1 MERGTR
7 TLDKFGDI
15 LPDEGDTHT
24 VRVCTDRTYFF
35 LKLLRARND
44 ILRECIRR
52 KFSQCWP
59 FHQRRDLWRPL
70 ALFDSESDSFFFYLS
85 GESDRRLIQPL
96 LLGISYVRGDNPVER
111 KAMVSFLELVAVLL
125 SLDRELTAYGVLH
138 FQDRRVQMFD
148 R

>member
-1 MERGTR
+1 MAP
-7 TLDKFGDI
+7 I
-15 LPDEGDTHT
+15 SS
-24 VRVCTDRTYFF
+24 VRFRVG
-35 LKLLRARND
+35 
-44 ILRECIRR
+44 
-52 KFSQCWP
+52 
-59 FHQRRDLWRPL
+59 
-70 ALFDSESDSFFFYLS
+70 FDFFYLS